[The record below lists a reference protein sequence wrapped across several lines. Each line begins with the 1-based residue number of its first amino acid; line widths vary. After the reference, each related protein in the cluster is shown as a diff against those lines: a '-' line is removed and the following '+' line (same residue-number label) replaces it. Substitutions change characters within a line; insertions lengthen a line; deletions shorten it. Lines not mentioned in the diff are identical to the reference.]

1 MLYAPLSSSARH
13 QVPTD
18 WSRVEGMFRYLNRM
32 VDGYQLEMERK
43 VFYDIESEEYRA
55 TLVRWEHRHTPDHRR
70 VSLVSTSDPKHM
82 ESVLLVL
89 IREAEQGS

>member
-1 MLYAPLSSSARH
+1 MLYAPLSSSARW

-18 WSRVEGMFRYLNRM
+18 WSRVESMFRHLNSM
-32 VDGYQLEMERK
+32 AWGYQLEMERK
-43 VFYDIESEEYRA
+43 LFYDIEGDEYRA
-55 TLVRWEHRHTPDHRR
+55 TLVRWEHRQTPDHRR
-70 VSLVSTSDPKHM
+70 VLLVSTSDPKHM

>member
-1 MLYAPLSSSARH
+1 
-13 QVPTD
+13 
-18 WSRVEGMFRYLNRM
+18 MFRYLNRM

-43 VFYDIESEEYRA
+43 VFYDIEGEEYRA

>member
-13 QVPTD
+13 QVPTE
-18 WSRVEGMFRYLNRM
+18 WSQVEGMFRYLDQM
-32 VDGYQLEMERK
+32 VDGYQLVLGRNM
-43 VFYDIESEEYRA
+43 FNNIPCEEYRA
-55 TLVRWEHRHTPDHRR
+55 TLVRWEHRQTPEHRR
-70 VSLVSTSDPKHM
+70 VLLVTTSDPKHM